1 LARLYFERRF
11 AVLRVDFNPDRHRAR
26 PWPCRKHGGERVTQ
40 AIASQDTSRNGLLMV
55 AAGGLLSGVLTP
67 LLPQLIDRISGG
79 SGDFR
84 IALVAIPFAVLVFI
98 VVRSFSAN
106 PWWAAPLAAIV
117 TMIAFVGAVNA
128 AIFIDGQANGA
139 DKMMRNILAGLA
151 GGFTGSAVMA
161 LGIGLLPAGPR
172 DVVAWLQMLVTGTL
186 AGALLAFDNALGLD
200 QTSVLYPVWQAGVAV
215 RLAMALRW
223 ARRG

>member
-1 LARLYFERRF
+1 M
-11 AVLRVDFNPDRHRAR
+11 
-26 PWPCRKHGGERVTQ
+26 TQ
-40 AIASQDTSRNGLLMV
+40 AITSEDKSGNSLLAV
-55 AAGGLLSGVLTP
+55 AAGGLLSGILTP

-79 SGDFR
+79 PGDFR
-84 IALVAIPFAVLVFI
+84 IALVAIPFADLVFI
-98 VVRSFSAN
+98 VVRRDSAN
-106 PWWAAPLAAIV
+106 PWWEALIAAIV
-117 TMIAFVGAVNA
+117 TMFAFVCAVNA

-139 DKMMRNILAGLA
+139 DKIMRNILAGLA

-186 AGALLAFDNALGLD
+186 AGALMALDNALGLD

-215 RLAMALRW
+215 RLAMALR
-223 ARRG
+223 RTGRG